1 MKKPESK
8 KKRAKKPSG
17 SETRSFNRRT
27 FVKLV
32 PALGAA
38 ALATPHLN
46 IASALAQGPSP
57 TPSPTPLPSPSPT
70 PAPLRV
76 TKDML
81 RQAEKLIGIELT
93 DAQEAMALQNVS
105 TNLDRYETLRKIE
118 IPLDTEPATLFHPTL
133 PGRKFNAGHSRQP
146 RWGASIKPTKFKLS
160 KVQSPQLNSHSSLD
174 DLAFATLPQLAELVR
189 TRKVSPVELTKM
201 YLARLKKYGP
211 KLNCVVTLTEDLAL
225 AQAAVAE
232 REIKAGRY
240 RGPLHGIPWG
250 AKDLFATKGI
260 RTTWGAEPY
269 RDQVID
275 YDSTVVE
282 RLRDAGAVL
291 VAKLSMGALAQGGRW
306 FAGMTRNPWQVDEDR
321 TGSSGSSAGPA
332 SATAAGLVGFSIGT
346 ETLGSIISPSS
357 RCGVAGLRPTY
368 GRVSRYGAMGLSWTM
383 DKIGPICRG
392 VEDCAAALNGI
403 YGPDGKDLTV
413 GDVPFNWEPARPIG
427 KMRIG
432 YLKTEFDQQQDPE
445 RKAIYQQ
452 ALDALKAAG
461 ANLQPIEMPKF
472 SVAALRIILVA
483 EAATAFDDITR
494 DGRVNQLSGQEPGDW
509 PNSFRSSRFIPAVE
523 YIRAQ
528 RARRLLMQ
536 EMDQLMSKWD
546 VFVSPAPGSGSLL
559 ITNLTGHPA
568 VAVPCGFPKGLPQ
581 SIMFTGGLYDEE
593 APLRVALAYERA
605 TQWHTMH
612 PKMDWSN

>member
-1 MKKPESK
+1 MKKPEPK
-8 KKRAKKPSG
+8 KKRVNRSLARP
-17 SETRSFNRRT
+17 ETMGLNRRT
-27 FVKLV
+27 FVRLV
-32 PALGAA
+32 PALGAV
-38 ALATPHLN
+38 ALATPKLK
-46 IASALAQGPSP
+46 IVSALAQGPSP
-57 TPSPTPLPSPSPT
+57 TPSPSPS

-81 RQAEKLIGIELT
+81 RQAEKLIGVELT

-118 IPLDTEPATLFHPTL
+118 IPLDTEPATLFHPAL
-133 PGRKFNAGHSRQP
+133 PGKRFNVRP
-146 RWGASIKPTKFKLS
+146 LKFKLS
-160 KVQSPQLNSHSSLD
+160 KVQSPQFNSVEE
-174 DLAFATLPQLAELVR
+174 LAFATLTQLTELVR
-189 TRKVSPVELTKM
+189 TRRVSPVELTKM
-201 YLARLKKYGP
+201 YLTRLKKYGP
-211 KLNCVVTLTEDLAL
+211 KLNCVVTLTEDLAMT
-225 AQAAVAE
+225 QATEAE
-232 REIKAGRY
+232 REIKRGKY

-260 RTTWGAEPY
+260 RTTWGAEPF

-306 FAGMTRNPWQVDEDR
+306 FAGMTRNPWQIDEDKI
-321 TGSSGSSAGPA
+321 GSSGSSAGPA

-403 YGPDGKDLTV
+403 YGPDGRDLTV
-413 GDVPFNWEPARPIG
+413 GDVPLSWEPARPIG
-427 KMRIG
+427 QMRIG
-432 YLKTEFDQQQDPE
+432 YIKSEFDQQQDPE

-509 PNSFRSSRFIPAVE
+509 PNTFRSSRFIPAVE

-536 EMDQLMSKWD
+536 EMDVLMSKWD
-546 VFVSPAPGSGSLL
+546 AFVSPAPGSVSLL

-581 SIMFTGGLYDEE
+581 SIMFTGGLYDEG

-612 PKMDWSN
+612 PKIDWA